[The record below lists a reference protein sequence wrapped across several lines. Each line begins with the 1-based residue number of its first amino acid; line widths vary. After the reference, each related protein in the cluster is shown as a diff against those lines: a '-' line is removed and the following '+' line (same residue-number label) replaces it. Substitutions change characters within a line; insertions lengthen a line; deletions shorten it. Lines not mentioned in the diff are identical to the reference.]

1 MRLLIWL
8 AAAALLVVGAAWLA
22 RVYETLPSAQADII
36 LSSAILAAVAVFVV
50 IGLAVMV
57 HEWREDRRY
66 REIGDDVEAYLA
78 PLRAGSR
85 SAERAMFRFH
95 REHGLLLLR
104 RTSDATR
111 RFAAAVDARRPR
123 RFRRPMRR
131 PVWTVPVP
139 APVEEEAL
147 VPLPEPPAAPDPD
160 LHAAPLPEEI
170 LPPAAADGGTSP
182 IGDALA
188 AELGTV
194 PEPPPLRADED
205 NLACDYGPDSTM
217 WGRMRDELFA
227 MLDEPATDVEV
238 AS

>member
-1 MRLLIWL
+1 MRPLIWV

-22 RVYETLPSAQADII
+22 SVYETMPPAQADII
-36 LSSAILAAVAVFVV
+36 LISAILAAVAVFV
-50 IGLAVMV
+50 AVV
-57 HEWREDRRY
+57 VAWTIYEVREERRY

-95 REHGLLLLR
+95 KEHGLLLLR

-111 RFAAAVDARRPR
+111 RLAAAVDARRPR
-123 RFRRPMRR
+123 RTRPMRR
-131 PVWTVPVP
+131 AVFSTPVPVP
-139 APVEEEAL
+139 ALE
-147 VPLPEPPAAPDPD
+147 PLPEPPAVPDPG
-160 LHAAPLPEEI
+160 LHAAPLPGEI
-170 LPPAAADGGTSP
+170 LPPAAADGETSP

-188 AELGTV
+188 AERGTV

-205 NLACDYGPDSTM
+205 DLACGYGPDSTM

-227 MLDEPATDVEV
+227 MLDADGGDAEDAEV